1 MIDIKEVFH
10 CTKNHNFLCP
20 NALKRWPFQKIAL
33 EYDLS
38 WSIRKDSTFF
48 PRKITKDNLS
58 QKNSWKYDIFFK
70 CPEKMFFPKKSRWN
84 MIFHVLSGKMVFFS
98 GKCDIFFSDGKW
110 KMIFLKIYIEI
121 WYFLYMCINVTNMIL
136 PFCKNKSE
144 MIFSQKNRLK
154 DDWHS
159 RSRGIKSS
167 SNSLYFYGD
176 LHRCFHILLSSKI
189 KTGNLIYGIEIWLL
203 LQFTWLQI
211 FCNAG
216 VVFKGVLELQL
227 RKLFAH

>member
-1 MIDIKEVFH
+1 MIFSSNAPKRCSFQ
-10 CTKNHNFLCP
+10 KNHAGIWSFMYYLE
-20 NALKRWPFQKIAL
+20 RW
-33 EYDLS
+33 Y
-38 WSIRKDSTFF
+38 
-48 PRKITKDNLS
+48 
-58 QKNSWKYDIFFK
+58 
-70 CPEKMFFPKKSRWN
+70 
-84 MIFHVLSGKMVFFS
+84 FFS
-98 GKCDIFFSDGKW
+98 GKCDFFFSDGKW

-136 PFCKNKSE
+136 PFCKNKSG
-144 MIFSQKNRLK
+144 MTFSRKNRFK
-154 DDWHS
+154 DDWQS

-211 FCNAG
+211 FYNAG